1 LRAKRGAPEP
11 ISPLSTAMLKTAWCL
26 MPVRELSQ
34 GRRLLSLSPNT
45 QRSFLN
51 LLNAPYRGKSIV

>member
-1 LRAKRGAPEP
+1 MAIVKGMALPDGPAVPDAGQGTQP
-11 ISPLSTAMLKTAWCL
+11 
-26 MPVRELSQ
+26 

-51 LLNAPYRGKSIV
+51 LLNAPYRGKSIVRTTNSGR

>member
-1 LRAKRGAPEP
+1 
-11 ISPLSTAMLKTAWCL
+11 MLKTAWCL

-51 LLNAPYRGKSIV
+51 LLNAPYRGKSIVRTTNSGR

>member
-1 LRAKRGAPEP
+1 
-11 ISPLSTAMLKTAWCL
+11 MLKTAWCL

-45 QRSFLN
+45 QRLFLN
-51 LLNAPYRGKSIV
+51 LLNAPYRGKSIVRTTNSGR